1 MLRSY
6 FELTTIKARPN
17 RILMLSY
24 QAEDCLF
31 AMSQLV
37 VCHPRNEQ
45 LVTKHRYHLPPI
57 DVVEREMS
65 RYRGRNE
72 VFGSMVITPHEV
84 DASDVAIDARNS
96 SLNSIVYQDSTSKV
110 NVLSTP

>member
-1 MLRSY
+1 M
-6 FELTTIKARPN
+6 
-17 RILMLSY
+17 LMLSFE
-24 QAEDCLF
+24 AEDCLI

-45 LVTKHRYHLPPI
+45 LVTMHRHHLPPT
-57 DVVEREMS
+57 DVVEREMP

-72 VFGSMVITPHEV
+72 VSGSMVITPHEV

-96 SLNSIVYQDSTSKV
+96 SLNYIVYLKGKRVVDDIRKAPV
-110 NVLSTP
+110 KHGLIC